1 MNMLTNTALVTT
13 VQERREDAVLHVA
26 DFIRR
31 EGMTLYDLFSALG
44 DEKAADAVAELVGL
58 CAAPLPARSAVMA
71 ELAEVALSLNMLSFR
86 EIDALTLSGG
96 APFDVYGAVRW
107 SGARVADLC
116 ARLAAT

>member
-1 MNMLTNTALVTT
+1 MNILSTTSRVVTA
-13 VQERREDAVLHVA
+13 QERREDAVLDVV

-31 EGMTLYDLFSALG
+31 DGMALYDLLSVLG
-44 DEKAADAVAELVGL
+44 DEEGADALAELVGL

-71 ELAEVALSLNMLSFR
+71 EMAEVALSLNMLSFR
-86 EIDALTLSGG
+86 EIDALATSGR
-96 APFDVYGAVRW
+96 ATFDVYNAVRW